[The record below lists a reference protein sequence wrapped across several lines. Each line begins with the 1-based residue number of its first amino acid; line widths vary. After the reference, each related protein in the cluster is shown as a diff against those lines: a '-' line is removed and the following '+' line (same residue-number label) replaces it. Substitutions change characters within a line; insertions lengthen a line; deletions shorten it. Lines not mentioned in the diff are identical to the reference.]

1 MSQFAVGETVWMHHP
16 DDSGLWDHRPWRVAR
31 IGPQYDWGL
40 AIELHTGPENRCA
53 VGAVTLITYIGENG
67 DNMFYTLRR
76 ERELSGTQLD
86 MFAALEAAP

>member
-1 MSQFAVGETVWMHHP
+1 MSQFAIGETVWMHHP

-31 IGPQYDWGL
+31 IGPQYDCGL

-53 VGAVTLITYIGENG
+53 VGAITFISYIGENG
-67 DNMFYTLRR
+67 GNMFYTLRR
-76 ERELSGTQLD
+76 ERELSGIQLD